1 MQVIMVTGGN
11 LFQLAAQYLGDATQW
26 VRIAQLNDIRD
37 PWLNAPVTSVAVISV
52 PVTLKLPDLDPS
64 AGGGVG
70 QQ

>member
-11 LFQLAAQYLGDATQW
+11 LFQIAAQYLGDATQW
-26 VRIAQLNDIRD
+26 VRIAHVNSIRD
-37 PWLNAPVTSVAVISV
+37 PWLSGLMTLTV
-52 PVTLKLPDLDPS
+52 PDMDPS

>member
-26 VRIAQLNDIRD
+26 VRIAQLNDISD
-37 PWLNAPVTSVAVISV
+37 PWLSGLM
-52 PVTLKLPDLDPS
+52 TLTLPDTDPS

>member
-1 MQVIMVTGGN
+1 MQTIMVTGGN

-26 VRIAQLNDIRD
+26 VRIAQLNGIRD
-37 PWLNAPVTSVAVISV
+37 PWLSGLVVLN
-52 PVTLKLPDLDPS
+52 LPDVDPA